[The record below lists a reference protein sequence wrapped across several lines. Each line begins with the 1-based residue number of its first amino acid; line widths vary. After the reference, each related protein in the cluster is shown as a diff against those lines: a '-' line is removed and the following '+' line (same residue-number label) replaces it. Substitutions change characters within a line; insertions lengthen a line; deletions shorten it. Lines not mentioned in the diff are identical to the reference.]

1 MKKFITYAFIIMFA
15 LSAPVLAHAAVV
27 INEIMYDLDG
37 TDTDR
42 EWVEIFNNGSAAVN
56 LSGYKFFEANTNHS
70 LTPETESSVP
80 AGGYAVIVDNI
91 AKFRADW
98 PNFSG
103 IIFDSSFSLNNDLG
117 ETLAIKNT
125 TNNIVDQ
132 VTYIADTSG
141 TSAGKSLQ
149 KNGDSWVIATPTP
162 GAINATSSDTN
173 ASGGNANGAIGSTS
187 ISSSGSMTAT
197 TLTKIE
203 PTVAKR
209 SAEILGKTLA
219 STRSKITFEP
229 KVLEATGETVFRGKF
244 IWNFGDGA
252 SLTKD
257 TNEKVSHIYYSA
269 GEYVINLDYF
279 FNPYMVSTI
288 PDLSDRLVIKIE
300 DHKIS
305 IASFD
310 KDGDIILK
318 NADTKEF
325 DLTNWVLVSGG
336 ETFTLPFHTIILPGG
351 TIFLAHE
358 ITGLVNAGTPVEL
371 KTKDGLSASIF
382 PAPKAIKMQT
392 TSPRSLTVQ
401 TVSAS
406 LAPVT
411 TAQIPNADPDYN
423 PLSASIGDTNIK
435 TSNKSVILS
444 IFALAI
450 IVTVSSIT
458 TLYFRRKQRNAVPS
472 NAEDI
477 TIVE

>member
-80 AGGYAVIVDNI
+80 AGDYAVIVDNI

-103 IIFDSSFSLNNDLG
+103 IIFDSSFSLSNDPG
-117 ETLAIKNT
+117 ETLAIKDATNT
-125 TNNIVDQ
+125 IVDQ
-132 VTYIADTSG
+132 VTYTADPSG
-141 TSAGKSLQ
+141 AGAGKSLQ
-149 KNGDSWVIATPTP
+149 KNGDSWVIAAPTP
-162 GAINATSSDTN
+162 GATNATSSDTN
-173 ASGGNANGAIGSTS
+173 ASGGNANGTTGGTSTN
-187 ISSSGSMTAT
+187 SSGSTTAAT
-197 TLTKIE
+197 VTKAE
-203 PTVAKR
+203 PTVTKR

-219 STRSKITFEP
+219 STRSEITFEP
-229 KVLEATGETVFRGKF
+229 KVLEATGETMFRGKF
-244 IWNFGDGA
+244 VWNFGDGA
-252 SLTKD
+252 SVTKD
-257 TNEKVSHIYYSA
+257 TNEKVSHTYYAA
-269 GEYVINLDYF
+269 GEYVVSLDYF
-279 FNPYMVSTI
+279 FNPYMISTV

-305 IASFD
+305 VASFD
-310 KDGDIILK
+310 KDGDITLK

-325 DLTNWVLVSGG
+325 DLTNWTLVSGG
-336 ETFTLPFHTIILPGG
+336 KTFTLPFHTIILPSG

-358 ITGLVNAGTPVEL
+358 ITGLVNAGAPVEL

-392 TSPRSLTVQ
+392 TSLRSLAAQ

-406 LAPVT
+406 LAPAT
-411 TAQIPNADPDYN
+411 TAQILNADLDYN

-444 IFALAI
+444 VFALAI
-450 IVTVSSIT
+450 IVTISSIA
-458 TLYFRRKQRNAVPS
+458 TLYFRRKQRSAVPS